1 MLWPLFHQRQ
11 QICAGG
17 QVRVGAAELLR
28 VRLPRCEQS
37 PPPGSSGCACNT
49 CGGGLIHLTGR
60 QRIIPGVG
68 AMGSPVGSL
77 VSVRCSF
84 TQLTWQRFF
93 SLPAAHVGPVSQ
105 LCPCPQP
112 WSELEPTRVSSP
124 APRALICPAILSA
137 AQLCAPGHSGTEGE
151 GPAHM
156 ATAQARP
163 PDAQTPAGMES
174 WTRTREQPSRGPAHS
189 AGPLLGLP
197 AGPRPPGDRARAPR
211 ERAGPRQSPPGHC
224 PCPSAVSARN
234 PSEESTGGLPAVP
247 RLWTATWMF
256 ISGHGFPPPS

>member
-1 MLWPLFHQRQ
+1 MRNSGELGP
-11 QICAGG
+11 QICLFSHCSCDSVVKNPSADAGD
-17 QVRVGAAELLR
+17 ASLI
-28 VRLPRCEQS
+28 
-37 PPPGSSGCACNT
+37 PGSGRSP
-49 CGGGLIHLTGR
+49 GGEN
-60 QRIIPGVG
+60 V
-68 AMGSPVGSL
+68 
-77 VSVRCSF
+77 
-84 TQLTWQRFF
+84 
-93 SLPAAHVGPVSQ
+93 PAAHVGPVSQ